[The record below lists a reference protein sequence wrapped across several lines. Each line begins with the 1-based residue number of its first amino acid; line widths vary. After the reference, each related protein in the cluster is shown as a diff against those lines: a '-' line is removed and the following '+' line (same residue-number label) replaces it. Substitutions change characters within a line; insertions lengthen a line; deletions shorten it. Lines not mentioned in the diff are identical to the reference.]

1 MGKEAIGLAIQ
12 GVSALAGSYVQYQAG
27 QAQAKVAEQNAAVTT
42 NEAINTLNEY
52 SFEAST
58 KRKEAAKAVSAL
70 RAKEGSSGF
79 AQTGTAAWL
88 QETTLS
94 EYEKDAQA
102 ILAQGISK
110 SSSLMSRAGIY
121 TQQAKSAITG
131 GQLSSAATLLSGVSN
146 AIRIS

>member
-1 MGKEAIGLAIQ
+1 
-12 GVSALAGSYVQYQAG
+12 
-27 QAQAKVAEQNAAVTT
+27 
-42 NEAINTLNEY
+42 
-52 SFEAST
+52 
-58 KRKEAAKAVSAL
+58 
-70 RAKEGSSGF
+70 
-79 AQTGTAAWL
+79 L